1 MSDRNVTEDGFELP
15 SIDPT
20 ERLCF
25 IERTGVLIRWLL
37 TATFLIIQFT
47 SPIVPVRVAVIALP
61 LVIAYNA
68 GVQLLL
74 KYRCDIYITSYIT
87 AVVDILVS
95 LLLLAYAAE
104 TDIYLWYFVLL
115 VSHSAR
121 FGFLGSVL
129 SPVLFSAV
137 YTAIILVRGLPISY
151 SVILFRALFF
161 IVTGVVSGYLARKEH
176 LEFDRILRQQQDI
189 LLNQQKRKEMRD
201 MLSRYLSF
209 NLVEELLKSPEK
221 IRLGGTRQKVTVLF
235 SDISGFTRLLSAV
248 DPERVIE
255 VLNEYLTEMTNIVF
269 ENGGMVDKYVGD
281 ALIGIFGAPYTSPD
295 DSLRA
300 VRTAL
305 AMQERL
311 KELQAGWKETLGEI
325 ITARIAVNT
334 GDVILGNIG
343 SPRRMDYTAIGD
355 PVNIAARLQAIAELG
370 AVVISKSTFEEDR
383 SRIRIKNLGKVEL
396 KGKDEP
402 IDVYQVLAVEEEV
415 IES

>member
-1 MSDRNVTEDGFELP
+1 
-15 SIDPT
+15 
-20 ERLCF
+20 
-25 IERTGVLIRWLL
+25 
-37 TATFLIIQFT
+37 
-47 SPIVPVRVAVIALP
+47 
-61 LVIAYNA
+61 
-68 GVQLLL
+68 
-74 KYRCDIYITSYIT
+74 
-87 AVVDILVS
+87 
-95 LLLLAYAAE
+95 
-104 TDIYLWYFVLL
+104 
-115 VSHSAR
+115 
-121 FGFLGSVL
+121 
-129 SPVLFSAV
+129 
-137 YTAIILVRGLPISY
+137 
-151 SVILFRALFF
+151 
-161 IVTGVVSGYLARKEH
+161 
-176 LEFDRILRQQQDI
+176 
-189 LLNQQKRKEMRD
+189 
-201 MLSRYLSF
+201 
-209 NLVEELLKSPEK
+209 
-221 IRLGGTRQKVTVLF
+221 
-235 SDISGFTRLLSAV
+235 
-248 DPERVIE
+248 
-255 VLNEYLTEMTNIVF
+255 
-269 ENGGMVDKYVGD
+269 VGD
-281 ALIGIFGAPYTSPD
+281 ALLGIFGAPYTSPD